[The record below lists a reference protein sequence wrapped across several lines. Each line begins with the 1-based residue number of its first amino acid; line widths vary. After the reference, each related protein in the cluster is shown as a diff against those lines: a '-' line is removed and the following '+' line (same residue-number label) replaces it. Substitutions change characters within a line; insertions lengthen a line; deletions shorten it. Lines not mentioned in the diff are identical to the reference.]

1 MAVVRNRSMILKN
14 KRILHNDSLPP
25 FNVYLYVDNNLVL
38 IWRTSF
44 APSGSNPDVTI
55 LSDSDKED
63 KAE

>member
-1 MAVVRNRSMILKN
+1 MILKN

-25 FNVYLYVDNNLVL
+25 FNVYLYAGNNLVL

-55 LSDSDKED
+55 LSDSDKKD

>member
-44 APSGSNPDVTI
+44 APSNPDVTI